1 MNRLTGDQMA
11 FLDRFSRTP
20 DARSLI
26 EILGAE
32 LRSVEK
38 DLRSHTGDLLIRAQG
53 EAVRLDWLIEKLS
66 TGRQPAQPA
75 PIRRPGPQP

>member
-1 MNRLTGDQMA
+1 MNRLTSDQMA

-20 DARSLI
+20 DARSLT

-38 DLRSHTGDLLIRAQG
+38 DLRSHTGDLLTRAQG
-53 EAVRLDWLIEKLS
+53 DAIRLDWLIEKLS
-66 TGRQPAQPA
+66 AVRQPAQPA
-75 PIRRPGPQP
+75 PARRPGPQP